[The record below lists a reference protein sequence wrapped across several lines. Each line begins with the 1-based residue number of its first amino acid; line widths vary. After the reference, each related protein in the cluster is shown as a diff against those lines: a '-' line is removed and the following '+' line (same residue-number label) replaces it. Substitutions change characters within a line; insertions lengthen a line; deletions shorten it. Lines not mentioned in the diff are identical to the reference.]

1 MDAMSIT
8 LHRDGAVAVVTI
20 DRVAQRN
27 AFTMAMRQDMADA
40 FTALAD
46 DEAVHAVVLTGAGGH
61 FCSGADTGEMG
72 RSDTAA
78 FLHRMRMLHR
88 MIRAVT
94 ACPKPVIAA
103 VAGNCVGAGWSL
115 ALACDMVIAAPD
127 ARFSQL
133 FGRIGYAPDAG
144 AIWHLTRLV
153 GPMRAKE
160 IVYSGRMI
168 GAGEALAWGLVLDVV
183 TDRPVLD
190 HAKDLA
196 GSMAQGAPLANA
208 MTKQLFDAA
217 AAQSLEQFLAQEQL
231 VQPLMATTADHREG
245 VAALR
250 AKRPPLFTGR

>member
-1 MDAMSIT
+1 MSIT
-8 LHRDGAVAVVTI
+8 LQRDGSVAVVTI
-20 DRVAQRN
+20 ERAAQRN
-27 AFTMAMRQDMADA
+27 AFTMAMRGEMADA
-40 FTALAD
+40 FIMLAD

-72 RSDTAA
+72 RSDSAA

-88 MIRAVT
+88 MVRAIA

-103 VAGNCVGAGWSL
+103 VSGSCVGAGWSL
-115 ALACDMVIAAPD
+115 ALACDMVVAAPD
-127 ARFSQL
+127 ARFSQV

-168 GAGEALAWGLVLDVV
+168 GAAEALALGLVLDVV

-190 HAKDLA
+190 HAVALA
-196 GSMAQGAPLANA
+196 RSMAQGAPLANA
-208 MTKQLFDAA
+208 MARQLFDTAS
-217 AAQSLEQFLAQEQL
+217 AQSLDQFLAQEQL
-231 VQPLMATTADHREG
+231 VQPLLATTADHREG

-250 AKRPPLFTGR
+250 DKRPPAFTGR

>member
-1 MDAMSIT
+1 MSIT
-8 LHRDGAVAVVTI
+8 LQHDGAVAVVTI
-20 DRVAQRN
+20 DRPAQRN
-27 AFTMAMRQDMADA
+27 AFTMAMRREMADA
-40 FTALAD
+40 FTTLAD
-46 DEAVHAVVLTGAGGH
+46 DEAVHAVVLAGAGGH

-72 RSDTAA
+72 RSDSAA

-88 MIRAVT
+88 MVQAIAT
-94 ACPKPVIAA
+94 CPKPVIAA
-103 VAGNCVGAGWSL
+103 VTGSCVGAGWSL

-127 ARFSQL
+127 ARFSQV

-168 GAGEALAWGLVLDVV
+168 GAAEALALGLVLDVV

-190 HAKDLA
+190 HAIALA
-196 GSMAQGAPLANA
+196 RSMAQGAPLANA
-208 MTKQLFDAA
+208 MAKQLFDTAS
-217 AAQSLEQFLAQEQL
+217 AQSLDQFLAQEQL
-231 VQPLMATTADHREG
+231 AQPLLATTADHREG

-250 AKRPPLFTGR
+250 DKRPPAFTGR